1 MELEHPKAAKYHA
14 STAKSCVLMLANAV
28 RHINKDK
35 NLFIVEIMPCV
46 AKSYEMKLD
55 NSVDC
60 SITVKQLG
68 EYLKAHGVTSEAF
81 TEEIDKTSHSAYDF
95 PFC

>member
-1 MELEHPKAAKYHA
+1 MELEYPNVAKHHA

-28 RHINKDK
+28 RHINKDQ

-55 NSVDC
+55 NSVNC
-60 SITVKQLG
+60 SITVK
-68 EYLKAHGVTSEAF
+68 
-81 TEEIDKTSHSAYDF
+81 
-95 PFC
+95 